1 MCTHQDECIEVHTRE
16 TIRILVVEPQR
27 IVETGLRT
35 LLSEG
40 DEFLVVGSPACGR
53 DALTMAKKVH
63 PNIAIVD
70 GALPDLEVTDV
81 IRQLGDECPKTR
93 VLALSSDNTWGTV
106 VGAFRAGAWGFV
118 TKESTIDDL
127 KAALR
132 SISRGHRFVDGH
144 TGGLLASAWGEVPG
158 TTAEIALASLSKRE
172 SEVFRL
178 LVEGKN
184 AGEIA
189 KALFI
194 SRKTAETHRR
204 VILKKLKVR
213 DVAELMK
220 FAARNQLLNP

>member
-1 MCTHQDECIEVHTRE
+1 
-16 TIRILVVEPQR
+16 
-27 IVETGLRT
+27 
-35 LLSEG
+35 
-40 DEFLVVGSPACGR
+40 
-53 DALTMAKKVH
+53 
-63 PNIAIVD
+63 
-70 GALPDLEVTDV
+70 
-81 IRQLGDECPKTR
+81 
-93 VLALSSDNTWGTV
+93 
-106 VGAFRAGAWGFV
+106 
-118 TKESTIDDL
+118 
-127 KAALR
+127 
-132 SISRGHRFVDGH
+132 
-144 TGGLLASAWGEVPG
+144 LLASAWGEVPG